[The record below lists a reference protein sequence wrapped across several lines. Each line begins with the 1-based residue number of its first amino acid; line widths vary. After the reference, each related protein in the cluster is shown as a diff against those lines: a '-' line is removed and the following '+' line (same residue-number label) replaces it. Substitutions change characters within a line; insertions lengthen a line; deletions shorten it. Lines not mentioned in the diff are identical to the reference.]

1 MAESAGFEPVPEYS
15 DHIAAFPRLN
25 EPPASAHVG
34 RPWPQGG
41 LPRPSRVPLPGETAG
56 RTGARAYTSGNHV
69 VIGDG
74 GADKH
79 TVAHELTHVIS
90 SAKARSPVLTRGAGS
105 RSPTRL
111 TSTSGPPRQTPPVSW
126 GLRRAGTA
134 VMRSRPQMCPWR
146 RRLRP
151 PSGSPARFTSSG
163 R

>member
-1 MAESAGFEPVPEYS
+1 MAESAGFEPVPEHS

-41 LPRPSRVPLPGETAG
+41 LPRPSRVLLPGETAG

-79 TVAHELTHVIS
+79 TVAHELTHVIQQ
-90 SAKARSPVLTRGAGS
+90 RQGPVAGADQGAGS
-105 RSPTRL
+105 R
-111 TSTSGPPRQTPPVSW
+111 
-126 GLRRAGTA
+126 
-134 VMRSRPQMCPWR
+134 
-146 RRLRP
+146 
-151 PSGSPARFTSSG
+151 SPARFTSSG